1 MARISS
7 CSYRLVRE
15 SVYNASQGLSQSVP
29 WTIPSHSKKF
39 HFGHNECAQN
49 NKRNPLEQWN
59 VNINVLQATVEI
71 WNRWN
76 FLSFFFCPYL
86 VIYLDEK
93 ILRWTQPIRQ
103 IGTWQGRIWW
113 SQGGGGNDERR
124 VRSSC
129 WMNMSLLQCLSM
141 PPIKLMSHNP
151 SEWKIIS
158 LSSFHPLPYI
168 VFNWSKIRGKRL
180 F

>member
-113 SQGGGGNDERR
+113 SQGGGGEWWKEGEKFLLDEH
-124 VRSSC
+124 VSS
-129 WMNMSLLQCLSM
+129 SM
-141 PPIKLMSHNP
+141 PIHASNKTHVPQPIRVENNFPLLLP
-151 SEWKIIS
+151 SVTLHS
-158 LSSFHPLPYI
+158 
-168 VFNWSKIRGKRL
+168 V
-180 F
+180 